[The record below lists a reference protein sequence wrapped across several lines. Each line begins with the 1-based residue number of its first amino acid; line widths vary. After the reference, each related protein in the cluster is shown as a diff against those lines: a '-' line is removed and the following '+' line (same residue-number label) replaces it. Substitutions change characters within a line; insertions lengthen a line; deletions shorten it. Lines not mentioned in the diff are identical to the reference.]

1 MATQKDEAYIR
12 MIKFALINEKGGS
25 GKTTLTVNL
34 ASYFAIYKKLNVLII
49 DMDPQGQSGK
59 SLGLNVRDLP
69 ITIYD
74 ILTGQA
80 DIKESIQN
88 TKIEKL
94 KIIPSNKKLVNFSSY
109 VLDAPDKDTR
119 LRQALKKLKGFD
131 FVFIDSPPSLGLIS
145 FNVMTAAN
153 KIIVPVSLNYL
164 ALDGT
169 AEIIDTVN
177 RLKKANHLR
186 DIEFF
191 MLIPTMYR
199 RTRLA
204 AEIIETLRKHFPEL
218 VSTTKISMDVKIDE
232 AQSRGLTIWEYAP
245 KSRGAEMIKTVAEEI
260 WEKISNSKNLKK

>member
-1 MATQKDEAYIR
+1 

-34 ASYFAIYKKLNVLII
+34 ASYFALYKDSRVLIV

-59 SLGLNVRDLP
+59 SLGINVREIP
-69 ITIYD
+69 VTIFEV
-74 ILTGQA
+74 LTGEA
-80 DIKESIQN
+80 DIREAIQETRIDN
-88 TKIEKL
+88 L
-94 KIIPSNKKLVNFSSY
+94 RIIPSNKKLVNFPTR
-109 VLDAPDKDTR
+109 VTNDPDRDVK
-119 LRQALKKLKGFD
+119 LRKVLKKIRGFD

-169 AEIIDTVN
+169 AEIMDTVN
-177 RLKKANHLR
+177 RLKKANHLK

-204 AEIIETLRKHFPEL
+204 GEIIETLKKHFPDL
-218 VSTTKISMDVKIDE
+218 VSSTRISLDVKIDE

-245 KSRGAEMIKTVAEEI
+245 KSRGAEMMKAVAEEI
-260 WEKISNSKNLKK
+260 WERIGSSKK